1 MKPPASPSQSL
12 PRGIRFAAVLC
23 LILSGLTGFSA
34 LQGAM
39 QLSQLSEL
47 KDKASNVV
55 RFSKETEKDLIFIA
69 RLDEAQL
76 TALEPVRDSR
86 TLVLGLLSVACAFV
100 FVSASRVLQPGGLP
114 LERVRRLLGGAA
126 IIAALLRTIDGAQEA
141 AVARH
146 LALAF
151 TDILLSRPDLFKA
164 PPGFDV
170 KSVMPT
176 LLLLLTAGMTAAIA
190 GTFALLGQYFRSER
204 VREAVLA
211 QDGQLPEVEEE
222 D

>member
-1 MKPPASPSQSL
+1 LKPPASPAQSL

-39 QLSQLSEL
+39 RLSQLSAL
-47 KDKASNVV
+47 KDEASNEA
-55 RFSKETEKDLIFIA
+55 RFSKQGTQEEKSARFI
-69 RLDEAQL
+69 EAQFA
-76 TALEPVRDSR
+76 ALEPLRDAR
-86 TLVLGLLSVACAFV
+86 TLVLGALSVACAFV
-100 FVSASRVLQPGGLP
+100 FVSASRLLQPEGLP

-126 IIAALLRTIDGAQEA
+126 IITALLRTIDGAQEA

-146 LALAF
+146 LAPAF
-151 TDILLSRPDLFKA
+151 ADFLLSQPDLFKA
-164 PPGFDV
+164 PPGFDL
-170 KSVMPT
+170 KAVMPT
-176 LLLLLTAGMTAAIA
+176 LLLLLTTGMTAAIA

-204 VREAVLA
+204 VREVVLA